1 MRGMQGIT
9 KLIAGDSLDFTT
21 SVASYPATDGWA
33 LKYVLAPRFTTPAQ
47 SPITL
52 TAATYEVTGYR
63 VQVGPSITATWQ
75 PGAYSWASYV
85 EKTGARVTLEQGG
98 ELTVAPDPATLAAG
112 ADLRSDAAKALANAR
127 AALVTYTASNGTVE
141 EYAINGRRMR
151 FRSAADIVQIINHL
165 QVEVLREQRA
175 AAAAAGGPNI
185 SRFGVR
191 LSRV

>member
-21 SVASYPATDGWA
+21 SVASYPATDGWT

-112 ADLRSDAAKALANAR
+112 ADLRSDAAKALANIEAYLENSGNL
-127 AALVTYTASNGTVE
+127 AAA
-141 EYAINGRRMR
+141 EYSIAGRQLKRH
-151 FRSAADIVQIINHL
+151 SIPDLLA
-165 QVEVLREQRA
+165 LREKYRA
-175 AAAAAGGPNI
+175 EVMRENATRTGGHPPGRI
-185 SRFGVR
+185 FVRFGA
-191 LSRV
+191 